1 MKVILFGATG
11 MIGQGVLRE
20 CLQDPR
26 VEQILSIGRSPLAQE
41 HVKLKA
47 LLHRDFLD
55 FSSIEAEL
63 PGYDACF
70 FCLGVS
76 SAGMREHEY
85 SRITCDYT
93 LAAAGTLAGLC
104 PGMTF
109 IYVSGMGT
117 DSTEKGRTMWARV
130 KGRTENALLRLPFKA
145 AYMFRPALIQP
156 LHGIKSRTRL
166 YRAVYAVTAP
176 LFPLLKRLMPGLVT
190 TTEQLGRAMI
200 QVAANG
206 YSSPWLETRD
216 INAA

>member
-76 SAGMREHEY
+76 SAGRSELEY

-93 LAAAGTLAGLC
+93 LAAAGTLAG
-104 PGMTF
+104 
-109 IYVSGMGT
+109 S
-117 DSTEKGRTMWARV
+117 A
-130 KGRTENALLRLPFKA
+130 AL
-145 AYMFRPALIQP
+145 
-156 LHGIKSRTRL
+156 T
-166 YRAVYAVTAP
+166 TATA
-176 LFPLLKRLMPGLVT
+176 F
-190 TTEQLGRAMI
+190 A
-200 QVAANG
+200 
-206 YSSPWLETRD
+206 
-216 INAA
+216 